1 MFQPYHINYFSMQIV
16 VIINWGI
23 KELHIKIRLSYTF
36 RLESSNFLRCFKLW
50 NLHII
55 FRRILLIVTLSRL
68 HAQQK
73 WQTFKLCEL
82 VIILYFILKNYWYE
96 KKIGFLFTDF
106 SFYFHSIS
114 SVTYHAWY
122 INIFITVH
130 IIYLF

>member
-23 KELHIKIRLSYTF
+23 KVLHIKIRLSYTF

-82 VIILYFILKNYWYE
+82 VIILYILYSKITDMN
-96 KKIGFLFTDF
+96 KKLGSFSDF